1 MRVKGFRKN
10 RSEVA
15 ALNHQQ
21 QGQHSYN
28 EQQKQHG
35 THRAELQELRWW
47 LIEHVIH
54 LGMIDGLPTEVLLSL
69 YNQKKKKKKD
79 GQTGG

>member
-1 MRVKGFRKN
+1 MGVKDFRKN

-21 QGQHSYN
+21 QGRHSYN

-35 THRAELQELRWW
+35 TLQELRWW

-54 LGMIDGLPTEVLLSL
+54 MGMIDGLPTEVLLSL